1 MVLGAESKGTLHVVQ
16 EAEGT
21 AEEARKKKCEGPMS
35 SLISDHL
42 DATSCF
48 LKAPNSEIILWIN
61 QSADPLITLELSWYN
76 RL

>member
-48 LKAPNSEIILWIN
+48 LKAPNSEIIL
-61 QSADPLITLELSWYN
+61 
-76 RL
+76 